1 MINRCHEASSYKR
14 DESVTILVQF
24 SWPSG
29 PHPDDFPLEGTA
41 FLRLEKKP
49 LELSKRLA
57 VEVWQVERRITRG
70 DERGGSRET
79 RFRRRAA
86 AGSIFLITDS
96 RSTDLELPTQSALH

>member
-1 MINRCHEASSYKR
+1 VITLKVVSFPQPE
-14 DESVTILVQF
+14 
-24 SWPSG
+24 G
-29 PHPDDFPLEGTA
+29 PHPDDFSLEGTV

-49 LELSKRLA
+49 LKLSKRLA

-70 DERGGSRET
+70 DERERGGSRET

-96 RSTDLELPTQSALH
+96 RSIDLELPTQLLSSRFWGANPTNQP